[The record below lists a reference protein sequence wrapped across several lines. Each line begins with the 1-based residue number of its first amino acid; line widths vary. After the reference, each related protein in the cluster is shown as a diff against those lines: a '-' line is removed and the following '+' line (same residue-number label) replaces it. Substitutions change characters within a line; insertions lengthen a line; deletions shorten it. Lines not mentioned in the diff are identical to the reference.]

1 MTLKAVNVPHK
12 RAYPARVS
20 EFTTPFWNA
29 LAKGDLISTRC
40 AACGHVTFPPKPL
53 CPNCWSS
60 DVQWKELGTKGVL
73 YSWTR
78 VHAAPKVFA
87 AESPYALGIVD
98 LANGT
103 RLACRLLPYDDI
115 DFEPGIPVEM
125 VLLQYT
131 DGPMFAA
138 RPLAASG

>member
-1 MTLKAVNVPHK
+1 MTLKAISVPHK
-12 RAYPARVS
+12 RAYPPRVS
-20 EFTTPFWNA
+20 EFTTTFWNA
-29 LAKGDLISTRC
+29 LANKKFVSTCC
-40 AACGHVTFPPKPL
+40 AACGHVTFPPKPV

-60 DVQWKELGTKGVL
+60 DVHWKELETMGLL

-78 VHAAPKVFA
+78 VHAPPEAFA

-98 LANGT
+98 LVGGT
-103 RLACRLLPYDDI
+103 RLACRLRPHGNL
-115 DFEPGIPVEM
+115 DFEPGIPVEI

-138 RPLAASG
+138 RPVDASE

>member
-1 MTLKAVNVPHK
+1 MTLKAISVPHK

-20 EFTTPFWNA
+20 EFTTSFWNA
-29 LAKGDLISTRC
+29 LAKGSFISTWC
-40 AACGHVTFPPKPL
+40 ATCGHVTFPPKPL
-53 CPNCWSS
+53 CPKCWSS
-60 DVQWKELGTKGVL
+60 DIQWKELETRGVL

-78 VHAAPKVFA
+78 VHAPPEAFA

-98 LANGT
+98 LAGGT
-103 RLACRLLPYDDI
+103 RLACRLLPHDEI
-115 DFEPGIPVEM
+115 DFDPGIPVEM

-138 RPLAASG
+138 RPLAAPG